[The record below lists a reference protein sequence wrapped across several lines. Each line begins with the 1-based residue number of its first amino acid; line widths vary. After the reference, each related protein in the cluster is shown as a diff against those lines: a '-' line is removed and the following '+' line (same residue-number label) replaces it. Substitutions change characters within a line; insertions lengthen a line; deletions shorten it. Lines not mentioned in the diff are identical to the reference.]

1 MDEEIEV
8 SEFDAWYHQL
18 IEVLSVDGRRA
29 PYKMEWLEL
38 YERGLTPKEASII
51 GTFSDEIAG

>member
-18 IEVLSVDGRRA
+18 IAILSVDGRRA

-51 GTFSDEIAG
+51 GPFF